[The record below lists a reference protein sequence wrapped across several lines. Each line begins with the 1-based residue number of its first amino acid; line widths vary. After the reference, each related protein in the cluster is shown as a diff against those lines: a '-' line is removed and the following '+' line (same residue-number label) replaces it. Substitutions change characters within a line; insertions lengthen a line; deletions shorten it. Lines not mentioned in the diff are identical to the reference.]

1 MRRERIRRN
10 RRTLYLTLAGIGAII
25 LFIGVFIWLVLR
37 GAKVQGPVA
46 SSSSSSASST
56 SAVTQSFKSGT
67 YTATGDVTDENGV
80 HHDLTVYVKLTTA
93 KTYTRL
99 LIIDAHSQP
108 QVINDTGSIK
118 QKKGKLTLVSDH
130 ANVYTYTTTTTY
142 KHKQA
147 ATVDEYSAKDASGTV
162 LSYTTALK
170 KELNN
175 TISLKGKTPHNY
187 HYLTTSLP
195 LQRSK
200 KKLVS
205 LADFKT
211 SQTASSVSSSSVI
224 SSVPSSTNSKLV
236 ILFPQ
241 LFPLNHHLLPRL
253 VSKVSIAKAA
263 RQAATRLKLAARVRR
278 LAAIPKSLVA
288 IKVTSRQPV
297 RLAVSHHL
305 RLIPDQ
311 ILLLIPVPT
320 NQSVLRCL
328 HGDVCDLDRQT
339 SLFCSH

>member
-200 KKLVS
+200 KKVVS

-211 SQTASSVSSSSVI
+211 SQTASSISSSSVI
-224 SSVPSSTNSKLV
+224 SSVPSSRDS
-236 ILFPQ
+236 
-241 LFPLNHHLLPRL
+241 
-253 VSKVSIAKAA
+253 
-263 RQAATRLKLAARVRR
+263 
-278 LAAIPKSLVA
+278 
-288 IKVTSRQPV
+288 
-297 RLAVSHHL
+297 
-305 RLIPDQ
+305 
-311 ILLLIPVPT
+311 
-320 NQSVLRCL
+320 
-328 HGDVCDLDRQT
+328 QT
-339 SLFCSH
+339 SHSVSSTVSTEPPSSAAPSVESQHSQSGASGSNPAQTGGQGTQTGDDSEKPGSDQSNQPPAGSSSSQSPSPTDPGSNSATDTSPH

>member
-147 ATVDEYSAKDASGTV
+147 STVDEYSAKDASGTV

-205 LADFKT
+205 LANFKT

-224 SSVPSSTNSKLV
+224 SSVPSSTNS
-236 ILFPQ
+236 
-241 LFPLNHHLLPRL
+241 
-253 VSKVSIAKAA
+253 
-263 RQAATRLKLAARVRR
+263 
-278 LAAIPKSLVA
+278 
-288 IKVTSRQPV
+288 
-297 RLAVSHHL
+297 
-305 RLIPDQ
+305 
-311 ILLLIPVPT
+311 
-320 NQSVLRCL
+320 
-328 HGDVCDLDRQT
+328 QT
-339 SLFCSH
+339 SHSVSST

>member
-224 SSVPSSTNSKLV
+224 SSVPSSTNS
-236 ILFPQ
+236 
-241 LFPLNHHLLPRL
+241 
-253 VSKVSIAKAA
+253 
-263 RQAATRLKLAARVRR
+263 
-278 LAAIPKSLVA
+278 
-288 IKVTSRQPV
+288 
-297 RLAVSHHL
+297 
-305 RLIPDQ
+305 
-311 ILLLIPVPT
+311 
-320 NQSVLRCL
+320 
-328 HGDVCDLDRQT
+328 QT
-339 SLFCSH
+339 SHSVSSETV

>member
-99 LIIDAHSQP
+99 LIIDAHNQP

-147 ATVDEYSAKDASGTV
+147 STVDEYSAKDASGTV

-200 KKLVS
+200 
-205 LADFKT
+205 T

-224 SSVPSSTNSKLV
+224 SSVPSSTNS
-236 ILFPQ
+236 
-241 LFPLNHHLLPRL
+241 
-253 VSKVSIAKAA
+253 
-263 RQAATRLKLAARVRR
+263 
-278 LAAIPKSLVA
+278 
-288 IKVTSRQPV
+288 
-297 RLAVSHHL
+297 
-305 RLIPDQ
+305 
-311 ILLLIPVPT
+311 
-320 NQSVLRCL
+320 
-328 HGDVCDLDRQT
+328 QT
-339 SLFCSH
+339 SHSVSSTVSTEPPSSAAPSVESQHSQSGASGSNPAQTGGQGTQTGDDSEKPGSDQSNQPPAGSSSSQSPSPTDPGSNSATDTSPH